1 MPSFSG
7 SFLYQAAQGST
18 AQPCPCRLDFDDETL
33 TVIPGSGAPLSCD
46 LGDIDE
52 LIPKDY
58 ELHLK
63 LYTGDRIVLSRL
75 GKSFQDLEHDL
86 REAYRKRLVQC
97 LLLDDLEEIE
107 RFDGNAELQSP
118 DGAFS
123 ASAELRL
130 YQSNLAVLPQG
141 QTGLQ
146 WRLADIDCVNFDD
159 ARYAVVVKSG
169 NETLLLSRLAK
180 RTSEFLERLQ
190 SAMTEV
196 SSRSALS
203 VRTVF
208 PFLSPEQFRR
218 AAELLKEGRVAPIA
232 QLASIHAKTGPALAE
247 KVVRARSKPYY
258 DYLTNRTTPDGFYAG
273 FMLIRKEAEPE
284 SEEDADGPSTA
295 APDLEGSE
303 IPAQTM
309 EAATAAGEDSDT
321 EMLHWFIFPLR
332 PQNGA
337 GVSQIAAWET
347 TSRIGRA
354 TYFFRLF
361 NPEEACTLGEPARA
375 AAALDHAVR
384 LLNRGLV
391 LLNFRRSPIYLPDD
405 ALEMQPRYRR
415 YAIACRRLPAV
426 RFLRSSFLGRALH
439 TSPQSWQQQVEHL
452 LLG

>member
-7 SFLYQAAQGST
+7 SFLYQPAQGSA

-33 TVIPGSGAPLSCD
+33 TLIPGSGAPLACD

-52 LIPKDY
+52 LMPKDY

-63 LYTGDRIVLSRL
+63 LYTGDRIVLSRM

-86 REAYRKRLVQC
+86 GEAYRKRLVRC

-107 RFDGNAELQSP
+107 RFDSNAELQAP
-118 DGAFS
+118 DVAFS
-123 ASAELRL
+123 APAELRL
-130 YQSNLAVLPQG
+130 YQSNLAALPQG
-141 QTGLQ
+141 RTGLQ
-146 WRLADIDCVNFDD
+146 WRLADIDSVNFDD
-159 ARYAVVVKSG
+159 TRYAVVVKSG

-196 SSRSALS
+196 SSRSAAS

-218 AAELLKEGRVAPIA
+218 AAGLLKEGRVAPIA
-232 QLASIHAKTGPALAE
+232 QLASIHAKTVPALAE
-247 KVVRARSKPYY
+247 MVVRASAKPYY
-258 DYLTNRTTPDGFYAG
+258 DYLAARTAPNGFYAG
-273 FMLIRKEAEPE
+273 FKLIRKEAPE
-284 SEEDADGPSTA
+284 SEEDAGDT
-295 APDLEGSE
+295 APDLEVSG

-309 EAATAAGEDSDT
+309 EAMAAAGEQSDT

-337 GVSQIAAWET
+337 GVPQIAAWET
-347 TSRIGRA
+347 TSRTGRA

-361 NPEEACTLGEPARA
+361 SPDEACALAEPARA
-375 AAALDHAVR
+375 AAALDNAVR
-384 LLNRGLV
+384 VLNRGLV

-415 YAIACRRLPAV
+415 YAIACRKLPAV

-439 TSPQSWQQQVEHL
+439 TSPQSWQHEVEHL
-452 LLG
+452 LSG